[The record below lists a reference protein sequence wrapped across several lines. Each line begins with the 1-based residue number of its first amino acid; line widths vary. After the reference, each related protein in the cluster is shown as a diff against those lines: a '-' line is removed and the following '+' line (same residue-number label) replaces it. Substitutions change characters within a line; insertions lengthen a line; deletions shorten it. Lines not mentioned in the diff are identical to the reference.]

1 MNDLCPELLRH
12 VLQHRLHLR
21 FIHSSEP
28 LDEVVDGR
36 TRSKVLGVYPGFS
49 TPKRKYGKYLSP
61 CCSSEY
67 MTRP

>member
-1 MNDLCPELLRH
+1 MKLNLQIRAEQAEGQFENKARTPIVVEFAGVPKAGKTTTLR
-12 VLQHRLHLR
+12 
-21 FIHSSEP
+21 
-28 LDEVVDGR
+28 
-36 TRSKVLGVYPGFS
+36 VYPGFS